1 MKFRIGAVLLA
12 TLLAGCGGSGSD
24 SWQAGLRGTATP
36 GQPSGKAS
44 ASPVPV
50 RMAGVS
56 IADAPDRGKL
66 VSYPQ
71 GAPAQQKG
79 AFTWYPVSVSEEHA
93 FNAIASGEMTF
104 PAPDGTQIRLRYER
118 HAEQLD
124 GNWTW
129 VGRVVGGDPRQE
141 AIITFGEQAVFGSI
155 PQENGPPL
163 SLQTRQGALW
173 VVKMD
178 PSKAA
183 KPGIR
188 GDAKVPR
195 AAANAVRDTTAT
207 AEAAPIALSGMV
219 TALRAPQ
226 TDANTIDA
234 AIGYTAGFASYYGGT
249 SQATT
254 RLAYLIEVGNQ
265 AFNNSNVDG
274 YLRLV
279 RTLQVSYTDANA
291 NETAL
296 DALTGTDGTQ
306 SVPIPSSL
314 VPLRTA
320 RDQYSA
326 DIAILVRKF
335 TTPENDGCG
344 IAWLIGADQT
354 PITNGDAAY
363 AYAVVSDGTDQGT
376 DGFSYYC
383 DDNTLSHESAHLMG
397 SAHDRAN
404 AQGDNGQLQYGRYPY
419 SFGFKTSV
427 SNGNFYTIMAYGDPD
442 QMPYRV
448 FSNPGITFCG
458 DRACGV
464 ANSEDNA
471 RSLNQTIAMIAQFEG
486 ATANNSGKEGRSWR
500 SGDFNGDGIDDI
512 LWRHAATGQNSIWRS
527 ANRWTLQSVTGV
539 ADTRWQVVGVG
550 DFNGDGIDDILWR
563 HAVTGQNSIWRSA
576 NRSTLQSVTR
586 VADTRWQVVGVGDFN
601 GDGIDDILWR
611 HAVTGQ
617 NSIWRSANR
626 STLQSVTRVADTRW
640 QVVGVGDFN
649 GDGTGDILWR
659 HAVTGQNSIWR
670 SANRSTLQ
678 SVTRVADI
686 NWVAY

>member
-419 SFGFKTSV
+419 SFGLKTSAA
-427 SNGNFYTIMAYGDPD
+427 NGNFYTIMAYGDPD

-448 FSNPGITFCG
+448 FSNPRITFCG

-464 ANSEDNA
+464 TNSEDNA
-471 RSLNQTIAMIAQFEG
+471 RSLNQTIPVLAQFRASVSPISEVRG
-486 ATANNSGKEGRSWR
+486 PA
-500 SGDFNGDGIDDI
+500 DFDGDG
-512 LWRHAATGQNSIWRS
+512 RN
-527 ANRWTLQSVTGV
+527 
-539 ADTRWQVVGVG
+539 
-550 DFNGDGIDDILWR
+550 DILWR
-563 HAVTGQNSIWRSA
+563 HAVTGANSIWKSA
-576 NRSTLQSVTR
+576 NRNTSQTVAAVTDINWR
-586 VADTRWQVVGVGDFN
+586 VAGVGDFD
-601 GDGIDDILWR
+601 GDGRSDILWR
-611 HAVTGQ
+611 HAVTGA
-617 NSIWRSANR
+617 NSIWKSANR
-626 STLQSVTRVADTRW
+626 NTSQTVAAVTDINWRVA
-640 QVVGVGDFN
+640 GVGDFD
-649 GDGTGDILWR
+649 GDGRSDILWR
-659 HAVTGQNSIWR
+659 HAVTGANSIWK
-670 SANRSTLQ
+670 SANRNTPQTVST
-678 SVTRVADI
+678 VADTSW
-686 NWVAY
+686 NVYS